1 MYGWCSSLIHGVV
14 STKSHPVFIHKPDSS
29 SFPPSLH
36 PPFLSLLASPSAPI
50 FTCCCHQGNRQF
62 KKLLLGNGR
71 QYPASSREEI
81 EGERERRRE
90 GRIERERESFQSV
103 NKALLLP
110 SNQPWPPPPPTSSLF
125 AGKTGWPWKV
135 HSKRAITADYYG
147 VSPAVVI
154 MVIWWEGLHHSKTSL
169 DARAGHRQAF
179 EWPAMVVLSINLY
192 YHYNT
197 IGNQNILSGAET
209 NQYARRRSLAP
220 SEMLE
225 RELHAFSKG
234 SLTMLSL

>member
-1 MYGWCSSLIHGVV
+1 MYGWCSSLVHGVV

-29 SFPPSLH
+29 SFPPSI

-81 EGERERRRE
+81 ERERRRE
-90 GRIERERESFQSV
+90 RGRESFQSV

-125 AGKTGWPWKV
+125 AGKTGRPWKV

-169 DARAGHRQAF
+169 DARAGHRRAF
-179 EWPAMVVLSINLY
+179 ERTWVTSYGCIVNKR
-192 YHYNT
+192 
-197 IGNQNILSGAET
+197 ILSLPHNRQSKHIVWRWDQPVRSPEEAGAQWDPRT
-209 NQYARRRSLAP
+209 RAACI
-220 SEMLE
+220 
-225 RELHAFSKG
+225 
-234 SLTMLSL
+234 

>member
-1 MYGWCSSLIHGVV
+1 MYGWCSSLVHGVV

-29 SFPPSLH
+29 SFPPSL
-36 PPFLSLLASPSAPI
+36 PPSPLPVSPCI
-50 FTCCCHQGNRQF
+50 SISPHFH
-62 KKLLLGNGR
+62 LLLSPGQQAIQKAVAWQRQAVSCQLSGR
-71 QYPASSREEI
+71 DRGRARETK
-81 EGERERRRE
+81 RE
-90 GRIERERESFQSV
+90 GRIERGRESFQSV

-169 DARAGHRQAF
+169 DARAGHRRAF
-179 EWPAMVVLSINLY
+179 ERTWVTSYGCIVNKR
-192 YHYNT
+192 
-197 IGNQNILSGAET
+197 ILSLQPNRQSKHIVWRRDQPVRSPEEAGA
-209 NQYARRRSLAP
+209 QWDARARA
-220 SEMLE
+220 
-225 RELHAFSKG
+225 ACI
-234 SLTMLSL
+234 